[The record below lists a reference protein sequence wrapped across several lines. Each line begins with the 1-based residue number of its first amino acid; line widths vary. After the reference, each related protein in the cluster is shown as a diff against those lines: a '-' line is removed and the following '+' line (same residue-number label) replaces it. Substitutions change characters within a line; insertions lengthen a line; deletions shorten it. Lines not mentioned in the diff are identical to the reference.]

1 MLASLRPESGHGS
14 PGRKVLL
21 TTDAVGGV
29 WTYALDL
36 AAGLRALGFV
46 TTLAVLG
53 PEPSPVQLA
62 EAQRIADIEVIV
74 TRLPLDWLAK
84 DSRDVVAAG
93 RALARVAASQGVDIV
108 HLSSP
113 ALAVDA
119 TYPAPVVMTCHSCLA
134 TWWSAVRGEDTP
146 MPDDFAWRTELVNEG
161 LRAADVVVAPS
172 RAFAEALAA
181 TYALESLPVV
191 VRNGRAAPDPQSQRQ
206 QLRSAPELF
215 AFTAG
220 RLWDEGKNIAAIDA
234 AAQNLSIP
242 VLAAGPLAGPD
253 GGRTHL
259 RFAEPLGALPA
270 HDVAAYLARRPMFVS
285 AALYEPFG
293 LAVLEAAFAGSPLV
307 LSDIPTF
314 RELWSGAAIFVPPRD
329 PDAIARA
336 LRELAS
342 DAGLRHALGR
352 AALRRSGQYTL
363 AAVASETARVY
374 RSLIGE
380 ESALPGS
387 SFAAVG

>member
-1 MLASLRPESGHGS
+1 MRTALRTATGHGAAC
-14 PGRKVLL
+14 RKVLL
-21 TTDAVGGV
+21 TADAVGGI

-36 AAGLRALGFV
+36 AAGLRALGIA
-46 TTLAVLG
+46 TALAVLG
-53 PEPSPVQLA
+53 PDPSEAQLA
-62 EAQRIADIEVIV
+62 EAHRIPDIEVIL
-74 TRLPLDWLAK
+74 TQLPLDWLAK
-84 DSRDVVAAG
+84 DSREVISAG
-93 RALARVAASQGVDIV
+93 RTLARIAEHQGVDIV

-119 TYPAPVVMTCHSCLA
+119 TYPAPVVATCHSCVA
-134 TWWSAVRGEDTP
+134 TWWRAVRGEETP
-146 MPDDFAWRTELVNEG
+146 LPDDFRWRTQLMEEG
-161 LRAADVVVAPS
+161 LRAADALVAPS

-181 TYALESLPVV
+181 TYALESVPAVV
-191 VRNGRAAPDPQSQRQ
+191 HNGRALPDPASRQ
-206 QLRSAPELF
+206 KQLRSAPELF

-220 RLWDEGKNIAAIDA
+220 RLWDEGKNIAAIDE
-234 AAQNLSIP
+234 AAQRLNIP

-253 GGRTHL
+253 GGRMQL
-259 RFAEPLGALPA
+259 RFAEPLGVLSAD
-270 HDVAAYLARRPMFVS
+270 DVAAYLARRPVFVS

-293 LAVLEAAFAGSPLV
+293 LAVLEAASAGSPLV

-329 PDAIARA
+329 SDAIARA

-363 AAVASETARVY
+363 AAVASATARVY

-380 ESALPGS
+380 DRALQSGP
-387 SFAAVG
+387 FAAVG